1 MSEIDGQVWHPH
13 DRRRGWRWWR
23 WPGTALI
30 LLIEAILFIV
40 VIGGTALS
48 WRAAQGPVDLSLLL
62 PRIGRVIAVAA
73 PRLDVSIGHLAL
85 AWKGFTQGPDQPI
98 QLTGVAIQVDD
109 PDAERSLAVDRM
121 SLDLS
126 AAWAVRG
133 VIAPRGITL
142 DRPTVTLRLR
152 AAAPPQGAPARR
164 PRRPM
169 TARDIIAVLERPPET
184 DRHLVKERPAALS
197 ELKRVTITG
206 GQVLLDLSG
215 DTVAAKILRAD
226 DIAGVITRGAAGG
239 LTGTVSALLSPVGP
253 EPQASAQS
261 GQSGQSGT
269 VAGSVTI
276 TTSGIVH
283 LLAHAKVADPAGLL
297 AVLAPP
303 RGTPMPSLPL
313 QMTADVTTAADL
325 TVTALKA
332 SLTGGKGT
340 VLVDNKPIPVGAL
353 ALGVTGDH
361 DHLVIDPGSH
371 IAFGAVSPQPPPTLT
386 LGGSA
391 KLQATAMTAAV
402 TLGIDHVASD
412 DLPQYWPPDAAPG
425 ARKWISAQ
433 VHDGLLHDGSF
444 QLGLSSDPGFENLQV
459 ASASGSVQATGLSVI
474 WLPKMPPLT
483 AAQGSIAL
491 LGPDAVGVTVTG
503 AQEGDLHLGQSTMK
517 ITGLSAADQIGAIKV
532 DITGPMA
539 SVLALL
545 NQPRLHL
552 LKSVPVPHNA
562 TSATAAIDLALTLP
576 LDSNVTVAQIKV
588 KAHAQIQNLVLQNLV
603 LGRSL
608 TAGQFTMDGDT
619 NKLMLTGTAALA
631 SIPAQ
636 FTLNADLTAG
646 PPTQVITSINLDMS
660 ADQTALAKAG
670 IPTGGVLSGAARF
683 ALALTAT
690 RGGRTDVTA
699 QITLPESHLKVATI
713 SWAGGA
719 GQVTATAH
727 LALQGSRIVALDGID
742 LKGPDVA
749 LKVRSVFA
757 GGRLST
763 LFVDRLLLGRTDLH
777 GSMVF
782 PARPTDP
789 YVLDV
794 AGPALDLSKIW
805 GGGAKPQPSVAP
817 ANNALST
824 LSSKS
829 EFQAHPPW
837 RAKVDLGRILFGTL
851 PRGASRELDDVSGL
865 IVNNGVVVQSA
876 QVDFMVEPSRS
887 QAHLSIVPNGSG
899 ARSVTLTSGD
909 FGGLLKA
916 TNAYDLVTG
925 GVLRIDGTYDDRVPD
940 HPLSGTGEMDNFS
953 LGDAPTVAKA
963 LAAMTL
969 YGVVDLMQGRGL
981 FFRKLIVPFDLADRR
996 LQLTQARAFS
1006 ASLGLTAHG
1015 SIDLPNN
1022 RFDLQGTIVPAYFFN
1037 SLLGHIPLIGK
1048 YFSPEKGGGV
1058 FAAKYSLVG
1067 PIDNPQVHVNP
1078 LSIITPGFLRGMFGR

>member
-1 MSEIDGQVWHPH
+1 MSEIDGQVRHPH
-13 DRRRGWRWWR
+13 DRRRGGRWWR

-40 VIGGTALS
+40 VIGGAALS

-62 PRIGRVIAVAA
+62 PKIGRVIAVAA
-73 PRLDVSIGHLAL
+73 PRLEVSIGHLAL

-98 QLTGVAIQVDD
+98 QLTGAAIQVDD
-109 PDAERSLAVDRM
+109 PDAERSFAVDRM

-239 LTGTVSALLSPVGP
+239 LTGTVSAMLSPAGLA
-253 EPQASAQS
+253 PQAS
-261 GQSGQSGT
+261 GQSATIAGT
-269 VAGSVTI
+269 VTI

-283 LLAHAKVADPAGLL
+283 LLAHAKLADPAGLL
-297 AVLAPP
+297 AALAPP
-303 RGTPMPSLPL
+303 QGTPMPSLPL

-332 SLTGGKGT
+332 SLTGGEGT
-340 VLVDNKPIPVGAL
+340 VLVDKKPIPVGAL
-353 ALGVTGDH
+353 ALGVTGDQ

-386 LGGSA
+386 LGGSV
-391 KLQATAMTAAV
+391 KLQTTAMTATV
-402 TLGIDHVASD
+402 TLGIDHVASG
-412 DLPQYWPPDAAPG
+412 DLPHYWPPDVAPG
-425 ARKWISAQ
+425 ARTWISAQ
-433 VHDGLLHDGSF
+433 VHDGLLHDGAF
-444 QLGLSSDPGFENLQV
+444 QLGLSSGPDLGSLAV
-459 ASASGSVQATGLSVI
+459 SSASGRVQATGLTVI

-483 AAQGSIAL
+483 GTQGSIAL

-503 AQEGDLHLGQSTMK
+503 AQEGDLHLGQSTME

-532 DITGPMA
+532 DIAGPMA

-552 LKSVPVPHNA
+552 LKSVPVPLNA
-562 TSATAAIDLALTLP
+562 TSGTAAIDLALTLP
-576 LDSNVTVAQIKV
+576 LDSKVTVAQIKA

-608 TAGQFTMDGDT
+608 TAGQFTIDGDT
-619 NKLMLTGTAALA
+619 NKLLLTGTAALSA
-631 SIPAQ
+631 IPVQ

-646 PPTQVITSINLDMS
+646 PPAQVVTRIALQAT

-670 IPTGGVLSGAARF
+670 LPTGGVLSGAARF

-742 LKGPDVA
+742 LHGPDVA

-757 GGRLST
+757 DGRLST

-824 LSSKS
+824 ISSKS

-851 PRGASRELDDVSGL
+851 PRGGSRELDNVSGL

-925 GVLRIDGTYDDRVPD
+925 GVLRIDGTYDDRVPT

-969 YGVVDLMQGRGL
+969 YGVVDIMQGRGL

-1048 YFSPEKGGGV
+1048 FFSPEKGGGV
-1058 FAAKYSLVG
+1058 FAAKYTLVG

-1078 LSIITPGFLRGMFGR
+1078 LSIITPGFLRGMFGQ